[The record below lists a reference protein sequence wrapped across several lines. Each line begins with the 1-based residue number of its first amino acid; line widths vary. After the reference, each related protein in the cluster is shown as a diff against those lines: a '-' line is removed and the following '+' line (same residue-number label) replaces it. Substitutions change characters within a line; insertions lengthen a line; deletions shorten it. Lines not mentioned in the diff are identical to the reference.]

1 MASALL
7 CRPTTE
13 SGRGTAFTALE
24 LANVGIVIVGFVAF
38 WQQRG
43 RYAQRRLYFLF
54 EPGQLKL
61 FLSQGLVNVFHA
73 STVDISEKVAAIF
86 PSWIPARRSGCPV
99 AFFLSNLFLCR
110 QSPCKPDS

>member
-38 WQQRG
+38 RG

-54 EPGQLKL
+54 ELGQLKL

-99 AFFLSNLFLCR
+99 AFFLSNLFLRR
-110 QSPCKPDS
+110 QSPRKPDS